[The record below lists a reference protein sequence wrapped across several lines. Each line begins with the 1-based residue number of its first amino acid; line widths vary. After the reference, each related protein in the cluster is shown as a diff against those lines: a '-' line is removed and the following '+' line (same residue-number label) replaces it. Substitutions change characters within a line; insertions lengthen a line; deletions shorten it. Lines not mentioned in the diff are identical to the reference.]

1 MQFIPGDCHVKMEL
15 KDAIYLLTVGAVDAI
30 YSTELENYCH
40 IAMNSRG
47 QFVYEYSTITSV
59 IADDGAS
66 VLTVLAKNSPNASYY
81 VEDLNQSRKD
91 IHIISKVENITKT
104 FRGND
109 TVTVAYQYRYHFG
122 YDSDAAR
129 LFSTLIMKNKGYFR
143 KSLLPETYKYE
154 QLFVKYCEQQTD
166 VSLMRKEIMYE
177 NFEAFSSNSSSTC
190 RTIDEGNNADTKVVI

>member
-40 IAMNSRG
+40 IAVNSQK

-59 IADDGAS
+59 IADDSAS
-66 VLTVLAKNSPNASYY
+66 VLTVLTKHSPNASYY

-91 IHIISKVENITKT
+91 VHIISEVENITKT
-104 FRGND
+104 FRSNG

-122 YDSDAAR
+122 YDNDAAR
-129 LFSTLIMKNKGYFR
+129 LFSSLIMKNRGYVR
-143 KSLLPETYKYE
+143 ISSEPEHYKYE
-154 QLFVKYCEQQTD
+154 HLFVKYREQQP
-166 VSLMRKEIMYE
+166 VPCQKE
-177 NFEAFSSNSSSTC
+177 
-190 RTIDEGNNADTKVVI
+190 RTYH